1 MEHQIFSRLTTYR
14 AHAFEIE
21 KLRVHLPD
29 GRQRDYD
36 LVRHND
42 SVTIIPFD
50 GRGNVWFVSQYR
62 LGCECQMLEL
72 PAGVLADGEA
82 AEQCAAR
89 EIREE
94 IGMAAGK
101 LTRLGSVYL
110 APGYSTENNHIF
122 LAEELS
128 EAPLRMDDDEFLKVL
143 SLPVKKAYEM
153 AFGGQI
159 QDAKTLAALM
169 LAHARLG

>member
-1 MEHQIFSRLTTYR
+1 
-14 AHAFEIE
+14 
-21 KLRVHLPD
+21 
-29 GRQRDYD
+29 
-36 LVRHND
+36 
-42 SVTIIPFD
+42 
-50 GRGNVWFVSQYR
+50 
-62 LGCECQMLEL
+62 MLEL

-110 APGYSTENNHIF
+110 APGYSTENNYIF